1 MTISCINCHL
11 FVILRRKFV
20 SKIKNLQVMQQVLKF
35 FFQTIFYTV
44 IIFALVYLYG
54 YSGLGQGHFIY
65 NEF

>member
-1 MTISCINCHL
+1 MN
-11 FVILRRKFV
+11 
-20 SKIKNLQVMQQVLKF
+20 KIKNLQTTQRVLKF

>member
-1 MTISCINCHL
+1 MA
-11 FVILRRKFV
+11 RRKSV
-20 SKIKNLQVMQQVLKF
+20 NKLQVSQTMHQILKF
-35 FFQTIFYTV
+35 FFQTVFYTV